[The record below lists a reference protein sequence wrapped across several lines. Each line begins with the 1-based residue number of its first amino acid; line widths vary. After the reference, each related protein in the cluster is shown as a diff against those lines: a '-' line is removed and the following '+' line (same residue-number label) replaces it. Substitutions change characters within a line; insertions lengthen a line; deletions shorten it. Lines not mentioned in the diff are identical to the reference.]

1 MWPLKASTPVSAAQG
16 GSRCGKDAALWLTV
30 GDGDG
35 EGDGRE
41 RRRLGRGRGVGL
53 RGSEES
59 CRGVYLLPSV
69 GLVRFPPYVLCS
81 ADFYFSFSLQLSGVT
96 VRSRTTA
103 TLLCRSTSLRRCTHT
118 HTYTHKNAIS
128 VLISF
133 LRGHVFKG
141 LVCRCLPSLFSPS
154 QGTRVELGF
163 SQCPILPRV
172 VISLSRQSSIRDSSG
187 LRSDLPPA
195 FLKKKK
201 KTAVAAFSLSPPT
214 V

>member
-41 RRRLGRGRGVGL
+41 RGGRLGRGRGVGL

-59 CRGVYLLPSV
+59 CRGVYLWPSV
-69 GLVRFPPYVLCS
+69 GLVRFPPYVLRS
-81 ADFYFSFSLQLSGVT
+81 ADFYFSISLQLSRAT

-103 TLLCRSTSLRRCTHT
+103 TSLRRSTSFRRCTHT

-133 LRGHVFKG
+133 FTRSRFQGPCPPVSSLPLQSQSGYSGGVGFLSRGV
-141 LVCRCLPSLFSPS
+141 PFSP
-154 QGTRVELGF
+154 VL
-163 SQCPILPRV
+163 
-172 VISLSRQSSIRDSSG
+172 
-187 LRSDLPPA
+187 
-195 FLKKKK
+195 
-201 KTAVAAFSLSPPT
+201 
-214 V
+214 